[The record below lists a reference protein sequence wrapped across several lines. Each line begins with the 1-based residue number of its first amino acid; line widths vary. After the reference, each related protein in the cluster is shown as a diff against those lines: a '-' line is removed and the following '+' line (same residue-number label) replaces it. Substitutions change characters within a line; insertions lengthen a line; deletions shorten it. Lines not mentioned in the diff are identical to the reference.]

1 MNKFIAMVA
10 IASIASVSL
19 TSCGSSSAS
28 ETKPVPKVDSTISVN
43 VNETLIKTWEKD
55 STVND
60 MGEKNIFYTLDATE
74 KIHLD
79 FPYQGGSTGSLI
91 VRNKNGKLGAMFVI
105 DNGQIDTDYDG
116 TYVRVK
122 FDDEAPVKW
131 SMGETADGSSDVL
144 FFNNESKLV
153 NKLKSSKKVVV
164 EVPFFQNGNKQFVF
178 NTSGLPM

>member
-1 MNKFIAMVA
+1 
-10 IASIASVSL
+10 
-19 TSCGSSSAS
+19 
-28 ETKPVPKVDSTISVN
+28 
-43 VNETLIKTWEKD
+43 
-55 STVND
+55 
-60 MGEKNIFYTLDATE
+60 
-74 KIHLD
+74 
-79 FPYQGGSTGSLI
+79 
-91 VRNKNGKLGAMFVI
+91 MFVI